1 MIGQD
6 TFIRKSPIRKPV
18 CPFRGKEKFGSVYA
32 KGSRGNPYK
41 TQPGISEEIRNSGAL
56 MLTLVGTTHKKP
68 VCHLR
73 GKEKSGSVY
82 AKVSAELS

>member
-1 MIGQD
+1 M
-6 TFIRKSPIRKPV
+6 RNPA
-18 CPFRGKEKFGSVYA
+18 CHFRGNNKLGRFYA